1 MMTDHAVQSKIDAYV
16 DEIER
21 ALHSLSREQ
30 RRDIVEELKSHIR
43 EVAGGAT
50 LDAAQ
55 VTAALE
61 RLGRPQQLASMYL
74 AENLTKRAEEERSPW
89 LIVRACARWAK
100 LSVTGV
106 FVLLGCLVGYGFAAG
121 WFLAAIAKPF
131 RPDRIGLWHLV
142 DPTDNL
148 TFSLG
153 AVDQPGARE
162 LLGWWLI
169 PLGLALA
176 LLFAFLTTRFGL
188 WGIRRFKRPSH
199 P

>member
-1 MMTDHAVQSKIDAYV
+1 MTDAAVQSKIDAYV
-16 DEIER
+16 GKIER
-21 ALHSLSREQ
+21 ALHALSREQ

-43 EVAGGAT
+43 EAAGGAT
-50 LDAAQ
+50 LDVAQ
-55 VTAALE
+55 VTAAIE

-74 AENLTKRAEEERSPW
+74 AENLTKRAADERTPW

-100 LSVTGV
+100 LSVTGF

-148 TFSLG
+148 SFSLG

-169 PLGLALA
+169 PIGLALA

-188 WGIRRFKRPSH
+188 WGIRRCKRPGH